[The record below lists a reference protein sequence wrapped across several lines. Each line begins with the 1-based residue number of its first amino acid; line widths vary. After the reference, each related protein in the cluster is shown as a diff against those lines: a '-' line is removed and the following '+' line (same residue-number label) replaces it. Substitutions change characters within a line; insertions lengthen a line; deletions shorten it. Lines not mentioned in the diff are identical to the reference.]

1 MKKISVLI
9 GLGMTAA
16 MFVAG
21 LLLQPRM
28 PEKMPMHWN
37 ASGQVDRYGSQ
48 TEALFFT
55 PAVALFVLL
64 LMWGLPKLSPKGKGV
79 EAFQAQYDTVALV
92 IIGFMGAVHLVT
104 ILASFQKINV
114 GALII
119 AGASLLFV
127 AIGNVLGKTTRN
139 YWMGI
144 RTPWTL
150 ESDSV
155 WEKTHRM
162 AAKTM
167 VGGGLIGMVLSFTP
181 WPITAIIPI
190 LVGTFYPVIY
200 SYQVYKQE
208 KNSGEGQAPSSV

>member
-1 MKKISVLI
+1 ML
-9 GLGMTAA
+9 
-16 MFVAG
+16 VAG
-21 LLLQPRM
+21 LLMRPML
-28 PEKMPMHWN
+28 PEKMPVHWN
-37 ASGQVDRYGSQ
+37 AAGEADRFGSQ
-48 TEALFFT
+48 SEALFLT
-55 PAVALFVLL
+55 PTIALFILL
-64 LMWGLPKLSPKGKGV
+64 LLWGLPRLSPKGKGV
-79 EAFQAQYDTVALV
+79 EAFQTQYEAVALV
-92 IIGFMGAVHLVT
+92 IIGFMGAIHLVT
-104 ILASFQKINV
+104 LTASFQKLNV

-119 AGASLLFV
+119 GGVSLLFV

-167 VGGGLIGMVLSFTP
+167 VGGGLFGAVLSFTP
-181 WPITAIIPI
+181 WPILALVPI
-190 LVGTFYPVIY
+190 LLGTFYPVIY

-208 KNSGEGQAPSSV
+208 KKNGEGQASSSV

>member
-1 MKKISVLI
+1 MRKISVLI
-9 GLGMTAA
+9 GLAMTAA
-16 MFVAG
+16 MFAVG
-21 LLLQPRM
+21 LVLQPRL

-37 ASGQVDRYGSQ
+37 AAGQVDRFGSQ
-48 TEALFFT
+48 SEALFFT
-55 PAVALFVLL
+55 PAIALFVLL
-64 LMWGLPKLSPKGKGV
+64 LMWGLPQLSPKGKGV
-79 EAFQAQYDTVALV
+79 EAFQDQYDTVALV
-92 IIGFMGAVHLVT
+92 IIGFMGAIHLVT
-104 ILASFQKINV
+104 LTASFQKLNV

-119 AGASLLFV
+119 GGVSLLFV

-167 VGGGLIGMVLSFTP
+167 VGGGLLGALFSFTP
-181 WPITAIIPI
+181 WPILALAPI
-190 LVGTFYPVIY
+190 LLGTFYPVIY

-208 KNSGEGQAPSSV
+208 KKTGEEQASSSV